1 MSTVILCC
9 NTLENELGRVLAES
23 GLDYPVIWL
32 EAGLHNQP
40 VRLRERIAEILME
53 PGDSISQSGINASGS
68 QFIAQ
73 GADLTAAETTA
84 INTRPQPGCGA
95 ESRMA
100 FKPDRVLMAL
110 GYCGGAVSRLGPFD
124 FEMIMPRA
132 DDCLSILMGSME
144 LRRLA
149 SGRSATYFLTEG
161 WLRHTEN
168 LITSFTHDQEHF
180 GRERA
185 ERIYK
190 IMLKHYRRFG
200 FIDTTSYNV
209 ETAMEQTR
217 PLADLI
223 GIKNERLPG
232 SLKWLRKLV
241 TGPWDEEDFVIIPSG
256 RVLSDDDWGWL
267 AGTVLQNI

>member
-1 MSTVILCC
+1 MSTVVLCC
-9 NTLENELGRVLAES
+9 NTLENELNLVLEES
-23 GLDYPVIWL
+23 GRGYPVVWL

-40 VRLRERIAEILME
+40 ERLRAHIDEVLKSLDSGAGA
-53 PGDSISQSGINASGS
+53 PGRA
-68 QFIAQ
+68 
-73 GADLTAAETTA
+73 
-84 INTRPQPGCGA
+84 
-95 ESRMA
+95 
-100 FKPDRVLMAL
+100 LMAL

-144 LRRLA
+144 SRHKA
-149 SGRSATYFLTEG
+149 SGLSATYFLTEG

-168 LITSFTHDQEHF
+168 LITSFSHDQDVF

-200 FIDTTSYNV
+200 FVDTGSYNLQA
-209 ETAMEQTR
+209 AMEHTR

-232 SLKWLRKLV
+232 SLSWLRKLI
-241 TGPWDEEDFVIIPSG
+241 TGPWDKKDFIVIPAG
-256 RVLSDDDWGWL
+256 KTLSSDDWGWL
-267 AGTVLQNI
+267 AGTVLQNM